1 MKGTFVLC
9 NEPDFDGR
17 RVIYYR
23 YYLYG
28 SPIKRSTNIKVHPS
42 EWDSDRQVIT
52 TPGADHL
59 NRCLARLKRVA
70 DEALPAK
77 ASPVQIRNMF
87 DTVFNRELYRA
98 QNDDFLGYAYEV
110 NIRRLYIGKLS
121 KDTYNDNV
129 GRIDAF
135 ARYLKQR
142 RGIHFLALEDV
153 DEDLLEDYAA
163 SLRLENEVIYKALTP
178 LVSALESADEEGL
191 IEHSILPSIH
201 AFHLEFLNKDSKKA
215 EKSFL
220 TEEEIQTIKNY
231 AETIPDGSTRDALDI
246 FLFSFF
252 CFGLRLQDIFLLKW
266 EEATDI
272 KVIKPK
278 YKTARAC
285 PIELPLIPKAKEIL
299 NRWNGRNDRYVF
311 DLVPANAVTDDAVH
325 MKRLRHL
332 KSQSISRIVSSV
344 AAELCIKGRIT
355 MDTARRSF
363 AHLALREG
371 LSLYEL
377 SRILGYHSVDAT
389 IAYLGL
395 NKETPSSMKKLKQI
409 YDDYGE

>member
-9 NEPDFDGR
+9 NEPDYDGR

-42 EWDSDRQVIT
+42 EWDAEKQRIMI
-52 TPGADHL
+52 PGADHL
-59 NRCLARLKRVA
+59 NRCLARLKQVA
-70 DEALPAK
+70 DAALPTK
-77 ASPVQIRNMF
+77 ASPVQVRNMF

-110 NIRRLYIGKLS
+110 NIRRLDFGELS
-121 KDTYNDNV
+121 KDTYNENV

-135 ARYLKQR
+135 GCYMKQR

-153 DEDLLEDYAA
+153 DEDLLADYSA
-163 SLRLENEVIYKALTP
+163 SLRRENEVIYKALTP
-178 LVSALESADEEGL
+178 LVAALESADSEGL
-191 IEHSILPSIH
+191 LEHSILPSIH
-201 AFHLEFLNKDSKKA
+201 AFHLAFLNKDSKKA

-220 TEEEIQTIKNY
+220 TVEEIQTIKNY

-266 EEATDI
+266 EDVTDS
-272 KVIKPK
+272 KVVKPQ

-285 PIELPLIPKAKEIL
+285 PMELPIIPKAKEIL
-299 NRWNGRNDRYVF
+299 HRWNGRNDKYVF
-311 DLVPANAVTDDAVH
+311 DLVPENAVTDDAVH
-325 MKRLRHL
+325 MKRLRNL

-344 AAELCIKGRIT
+344 ATELGIKGCIT

-363 AHLALREG
+363 ARLTLKQG

-377 SRILGYHSVDAT
+377 SHILGYHSVDST

>member
-1 MKGTFVLC
+1 MNFEDIYGHVWPNKRTQNRTHFKKTCPVCTESHTNRFL
-9 NEPDFDGR
+9 ERGR
-17 RVIYYR
+17 
-23 YYLYG
+23 
-28 SPIKRSTNIKVHPS
+28 
-42 EWDSDRQVIT
+42 
-52 TPGADHL
+52 
-59 NRCLARLKRVA
+59 
-70 DEALPAK
+70 
-77 ASPVQIRNMF
+77 
-87 DTVFNRELYRA
+87 
-98 QNDDFLGYAYEV
+98 
-110 NIRRLYIGKLS
+110 
-121 KDTYNDNV
+121 
-129 GRIDAF
+129 
-135 ARYLKQR
+135 
-142 RGIHFLALEDV
+142 
-153 DEDLLEDYAA
+153 
-163 SLRLENEVIYKALTP
+163 
-178 LVSALESADEEGL
+178 
-191 IEHSILPSIH
+191 
-201 AFHLEFLNKDSKKA
+201 
-215 EKSFL
+215 
-220 TEEEIQTIKNY
+220 IKNY